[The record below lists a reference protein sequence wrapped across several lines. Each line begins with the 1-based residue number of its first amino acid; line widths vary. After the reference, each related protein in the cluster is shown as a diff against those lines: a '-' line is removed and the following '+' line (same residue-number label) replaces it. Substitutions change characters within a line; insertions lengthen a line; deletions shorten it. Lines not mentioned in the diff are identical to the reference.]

1 MNNVIFEQHHQFC
14 DECLYSK
21 NYRPATI
28 KWYKEAIKQFL
39 GFYDGQ
45 ITNFHQITVEK
56 IRGWFYKKR
65 ADGDWTADT
74 LLGRYKALKA
84 FFKWCVANGYMKTNP
99 IELIQKPRLEQ
110 KLPKSITKQDAQIVL
125 DYAFDMPAKY
135 KFTRYRNRAML
146 AVLVYT
152 GLRLSEMLNLKLSE
166 VDLENRT
173 IHVNG
178 GKGGKDR
185 IVPISAKLLE
195 YLNGYLKNRSRLKKD
210 SIHLFNSLKTNGP
223 VTNNGI
229 KLVVQRVRKG
239 TGINFSPHK
248 LRHTFATLMLEG
260 GCDLFSLQKM
270 LGHSDIKTTTIYLS
284 TSVGMLQEQ
293 IGKHPLG

>member
-1 MNNVIFEQHHQFC
+1 MNNVIFEQHQQFC

-39 GFYDGQ
+39 NFYDGQ
-45 ITNFHQITVEK
+45 ITEFHQITVEK
-56 IRGWFYKKR
+56 VRGWFYKKR
-65 ADGDWTADT
+65 SDGDWTADT

-84 FFKWCVANGYMKTNP
+84 FFKWCVANKYMKTNP

-110 KLPKSITKQDAQIVL
+110 KLPKSISKQDAQVVL

-135 KFTRYRNRAML
+135 RFTRYRNRAIL

-152 GLRLSEMLNLKLSE
+152 GLRAGEMMSLKLSS
-166 VDLENRT
+166 VDMENRVIT
-173 IHVNG
+173 VIN

-185 IVPISAKLLE
+185 LVPISSRLHE
-195 YLNGYLKNRSRLKKD
+195 YLAQYLKDSQRLKKT
-210 SIHLFNSLKTNGP
+210 SAYLFTTLKGDGP
-223 VTNNGI
+223 VTTSGI
-229 KLVVQRVRKG
+229 KKMIDRIKKG

-284 TSVGMLQEQ
+284 TSVVMLQEQ
-293 IGKHPLG
+293 MMKHPLG

>member
-1 MNNVIFEQHHQFC
+1 MKNAIFELHQQFC
-14 DECLYSK
+14 DECQYSK

-45 ITNFHQITVEK
+45 ITSINQITTEK
-56 IRGWFYKKR
+56 VRNWFYKKR
-65 ADGDWTADT
+65 SSGDWTADT

-84 FFKWCVANGYMKTNP
+84 FFKWCVANGYMSVNP
-99 IELIQKPRLEQ
+99 IDLIQKPRLEQ
-110 KLPKSITKQDAQIVL
+110 KLPKSISKQDAQAIL
-125 DYAFDMPAKY
+125 DYSFDMPAMY
-135 KFTRYRNRAML
+135 RFTRYRNRAVL
-146 AVLVYT
+146 AIMIYG
-152 GLRLSEMLNLKLSE
+152 GLRVGEVMSLKLSA
-166 VDLENRT
+166 VDMENRV
-173 IHVNG
+173 IAVNS

-185 IVPISAKLLE
+185 LVPISGKLHE
-195 YLNGYLKNRSRLKKD
+195 YLSQYLKDRNRLKKE
-210 SIHLFNSLKTNGP
+210 SAYLFTTLRGSGP
-223 VTNNGI
+223 ITTSGVRNMVQAI
-229 KLVVQRVRKG
+229 KKG

-284 TSVGMLQEQ
+284 TSVVMLHEQ
-293 IGKHPLG
+293 MMKHPLG